1 MLFLLIPLVTIFLF
15 ILFTKKVLVDFKDQ
29 YKYLLTIIF
38 TPIISV
44 NSILLG
50 LEISMYLL
58 GFGSSIEF
66 YEKFP
71 DIVRKLYITS
81 IIIMFLTSLF
91 SERKAWSNLI
101 KLMKK

>member
-15 ILFTKKVLVDFKDQ
+15 ILFTKKVLVNFKDQ

-50 LEISMYLL
+50 FGIS
-58 GFGSSIEF
+58 IDF
-66 YEKFP
+66 YEKP
-71 DIVRKLYITS
+71 DFVRKLYITS

>member
-1 MLFLLIPLVTIFLF
+1 MLYYLIPCLTIFIF
-15 ILFTKKVLVDFKDQ
+15 ILFTKKILVDFKDQ

-44 NSILLG
+44 NSV
-50 LEISMYLL
+50 LL
-58 GFGSSIEF
+58 GFGMGIEF
-66 YEKFP
+66 YEEYP
-71 DIVRKLYITS
+71 DFVRTLYVIS

>member
-1 MLFLLIPLVTIFLF
+1 MPILYIIFPVTIFLF
-15 ILFTKKVLVDFKDQ
+15 ILFTKKILVDFKDQ

-50 LEISMYLL
+50 LGWGIEIYEELPDVVR
-58 GFGSSIEF
+58 EF
-66 YEKFP
+66 Y
-71 DIVRKLYITS
+71 IAS

>member
-1 MLFLLIPLVTIFLF
+1 MPILYIIFPVTIFLF
-15 ILFTKKVLVDFKDQ
+15 ILFTKKILVDFKDE

-50 LEISMYLL
+50 LGWGIEIYEELPDVVR
-58 GFGSSIEF
+58 EF
-66 YEKFP
+66 
-71 DIVRKLYITS
+71 YITS

-91 SERKAWSNLI
+91 SERKAWSNL
-101 KLMKK
+101 